1 MSLSFWVGLL
11 GATFAIATPLM
22 WAGMGNL
29 LNEKSGVMNLGIEGT
44 MYVGAF
50 GGLAIASESGSIWLG
65 LLGAIALGCLAGLLV
80 AVFAVSMGVNQH
92 VVGIGTTL
100 LLVASCEFVNRL
112 RYGSGSLARI
122 DKFGDIIQDAGPL
135 SQNWMTY
142 FVFLIVAPALWWL
155 LGSSG
160 FGLRLTAVGEHPEAA
175 DVAGIS
181 VSRTRYIA
189 LISGGALMAL
199 GGAYITLAEL
209 GTFTLGIISGRGWV
223 ALALV
228 IFGRWRVWP
237 TVAGALLFAATDALQ
252 LRLAITETFGGI
264 PNELLIATPYL
275 VVVLALAVWG
285 RKLRYPGAYLKPYRR
300 A

>member
-1 MSLSFWVGLL
+1 MSLGFWIGLI

-22 WAGMGNL
+22 WASLGNL

-65 LLGAIALGCLAGLLV
+65 LIGAIIFGCLAGLLV
-80 AVFAVSMGVNQH
+80 AVFTVTMGVNQH

-100 LLVASCEFVNRL
+100 LLVSACEFVNRL
-112 RYGSGSLARI
+112 RYGSGSLAKI
-122 DKFGDIIQDAGPL
+122 EKFGDIIDDAGPL

-142 FVFLIVAPALWWL
+142 FVFLILAPLMWWTL
-155 LGSSG
+155 RSTG

-175 DVAGIS
+175 DVAGIN
-181 VSRTRYIA
+181 VNRTRYVA
-189 LISGGALMAL
+189 LVVGGALMAL

-223 ALALV
+223 AVALV
-228 IFGRWRVWP
+228 IFGRWKVWP
-237 TVAGALLFAATDALQ
+237 TVAGAVLFAATDALQ
-252 LRLAITETFGGI
+252 LRLAITSTFGAV
-264 PNELLIATPYL
+264 PNELLIALPYL
-275 VVVLALAVWG
+275 VVVGALAIWG